1 VESTAN
7 KGVFVIV
14 VTGATGNVGRP
25 LVQALAAAGVQVLAV
40 SRGLAP
46 VDLPSGARHV
56 KADLAAPES
65 LRSALE
71 GAEALFLH
79 DGGAGGQGLDPRAIP
94 ELARVAGVQRV
105 VLLSSQGV
113 ATRPESAS
121 HGGVGLAIDEA
132 VRESGLAWT
141 ILRPGGF
148 ASNAYAWLESVR
160 GSRTVAAPF
169 GDVGLPVVDP
179 LDIAEVAAAALRK
192 DEHAGQVYELTG
204 PAVVTPRQQA
214 EAIGAALGEPIQFVE
229 LSRAEAHAR
238 MVTFMPEPVVE
249 TTLNVLGEP
258 NAAELRLSPDVE
270 RVLGRRPRSFAE
282 WAARN
287 SGAFR

>member
-1 VESTAN
+1 
-7 KGVFVIV
+7 VIV

-25 LVQALAAAGVQVLAV
+25 LVQFLAAAGVEVTAV

-94 ELARVAGVQRV
+94 ELARAAGVQRV

-121 HGGVGLAIDEA
+121 HGSVGLAIDEA

-148 ASNAYAWLESVR
+148 ASNAYAWAESVR
-160 GSRTVAAPF
+160 AERTVAAPF

-179 LDIAEVAAAALRK
+179 VDIAEVAAMALRK

-204 PAVVTPRQQA
+204 PAVVTPRQQS
-214 EAIGAALGEPIQFVE
+214 EAISAALGEPIQFVE
-229 LSRAEAHAR
+229 LTRTAAHAR
-238 MVTFMPEPVVE
+238 MITFMPEPVVE

-258 NAAELRLSPDVE
+258 NAAELRLSPDIE
-270 RVLGRRPRSFAE
+270 RVLGRRPRLFAE
-282 WAARN
+282 WALRHAD
-287 SGAFR
+287 AFR